1 MRINFG
7 IYLRVIEKYIL
18 NIDRKIVSGYLI
30 TLVSLFILRKCH
42 IQILNHDPTSL
53 ILILILCTSLFLII
67 KNKPDSFVLGVLGGT
82 ATFALLLFLYET
94 YKIIFQVN
102 EWDFLCF
109 YLFGKV
115 GASGLNFYDP
125 VNFANVFSGLVIPF
139 KVGQSFILE
148 IIQVGFW
155 YPPPTMMI
163 FIPLGYLN
171 NIVTAKIV
179 WEIFVLTFLVLDIIL
194 LERII
199 KSNDNK
205 WINIFIVL
213 GITLALPAT
222 NGTLA
227 SSQTNFLLLFFL
239 LLVYKNPEDWKS
251 GIYLA
256 LAVLIKPIAA
266 VWFLYYIINKK
277 WIPLVSF
284 ILTGFVIVVI
294 SALWFGPNS
303 YVTFFTSPPTSRM
316 PAFVFTESVNQSLLA
331 TISRL
336 SIKTGIKSFLVNK
349 GILVAVVS
357 TILTITTCVAS
368 SYMAKSN
375 QRFSFLIFI
384 PLSLLIYPSSP
395 SHYAVILLP
404 IIFEI
409 VRLRIYLGPL
419 LITSFIILIFIS
431 SFFTSLSLLCLV
443 FLYSFSKTSYFKL
456 IHKLNLDIGEFFHK
470 KF

>member
-7 IYLRVIEKYIL
+7 IYLRGIEKFIL

-42 IQILNHDPTSL
+42 IQVLNHDPTSL
-53 ILILILCTSLFLII
+53 IVILILCASLFLMI

-82 ATFALLLFLYET
+82 ASFAVLFFLYKT
-94 YKIIFQVN
+94 YKVIFQVN

-125 VNFANVFSGLVIPF
+125 VNFANVFSGLVIPIKASQAF
-139 KVGQSFILE
+139 LLE

-155 YPPPTMMI
+155 YPPPTMML
-163 FIPLGYLN
+163 FVPLGYLN
-171 NIVTAKIV
+171 NIATAKIL

-194 LERII
+194 LVRII
-199 KSNDNK
+199 KINDNK
-205 WINIFIVL
+205 WISIFIVL
-213 GITLALPAT
+213 IITLAFPAT
-222 NGTLA
+222 NGTLT
-227 SSQTNFLLLFFL
+227 SNQTNFILLFLL
-239 LLVYKNPEDWKS
+239 LLVYRNPENWKS

-266 VWFLYYIINKK
+266 IWFLYYLINKK

-284 ILTGFVIVVI
+284 ISTGLLIVVI
-294 SALWFGPNS
+294 SVLWFGLNS
-303 YVTFFTSPPTSRM
+303 YVTFFTSPPTSRL
-316 PAFVFTESVNQSLLA
+316 PAFVFTESINQSLMA

-336 SIKTGIKSFLVNK
+336 SINTGIKSLLVNK

-357 TILTITTCVAS
+357 AILTITTCVAS

-404 IIFEI
+404 IFFEI
-409 VRLRIYLGPL
+409 VALRNYLGIL
-419 LITSFIILIFIS
+419 LLTSLVILIFIS
-431 SFFTSLSLLCLV
+431 SFITSLTLLCII
-443 FLYSFSKTSYFKL
+443 FLFSFSKTSYFNL
-456 IHKLNLDIGEFFHK
+456 NNKLNAGIG
-470 KF
+470 KFLH